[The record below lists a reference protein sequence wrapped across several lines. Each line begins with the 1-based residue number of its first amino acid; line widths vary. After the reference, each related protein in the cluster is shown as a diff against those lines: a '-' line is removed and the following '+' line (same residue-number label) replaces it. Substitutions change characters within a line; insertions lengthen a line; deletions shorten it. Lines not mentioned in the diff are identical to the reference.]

1 MRISTALLGLTAGVF
16 AGAAAAQPVTESPP
30 STAVICVDVAG
41 RTLPVRCRAQA
52 SRVNQ
57 SYDICQCLS
66 GGQRVIASVCPD
78 GVSPPGDSAAL
89 EQARRAAIQHGS
101 IVGATFRGQPM
112 CVAPR
117 QSRAGG

>member
-1 MRISTALLGLTAGVF
+1 MRISTALLGLAVGVF
-16 AGAAAAQPVTESPP
+16 AGAAAAQPVTGNPP

-41 RTLPVRCRAQA
+41 RTLPVRCRADA
-52 SRVNQ
+52 SRISQ

-66 GGQRVIASVCPD
+66 GGQRVMASVCPD
-78 GVSPPGDSAAL
+78 GVSPPADSAAL
-89 EQARRAAIQHGS
+89 ERARLAAIRHGS

-117 QSRAGG
+117 QRPAGG